1 MEFWEAAAPWLFGLA
16 GLVTI
21 SMLQAAVAPQAV
33 LRTYF
38 GEQTDSPG
46 LLAIVRNWGFGI
58 AACGGLLVAAAFVPD
73 LRVAAAVFAI
83 VNSIIGTVIK
93 IVAFPLYI
101 LTLGLISFLVNGLL
115 LMITAWFTQWWGW
128 GLQVE
133 DLWHGILAAIVI
145 SLINWVFGII
155 LRPQSND
162 RRRSR

>member
-1 MEFWEAAAPWLFGLA
+1 MRFIIRVIVNAFAIWVVTLVPALMTVVTPFAPGETLQ
-16 GLVTI
+16 LVL
-21 SMLQAAVAPQAV
+21 S
-33 LRTYF
+33 
-38 GEQTDSPG
+38 
-46 LLAIVRNWGFGI
+46 LLAV
-58 AACGGLLVAAAFVPD
+58 
-73 LRVAAAVFAI
+73 AAVFAI

>member
-1 MEFWEAAAPWLFGLA
+1 MRFIIRVIVNAFAIWVVTLIPALMTVVTPFAPGETLQ
-16 GLVTI
+16 LVL
-21 SMLQAAVAPQAV
+21 S
-33 LRTYF
+33 
-38 GEQTDSPG
+38 
-46 LLAIVRNWGFGI
+46 
-58 AACGGLLVAAAFVPD
+58 LLVV
-73 LRVAAAVFAI
+73 AAVFAI

-101 LTLGLISFLVNGLL
+101 LTLGLISYLVNGLL

>member
-1 MEFWEAAAPWLFGLA
+1 MRFIIRVVVNAFAIWVATLIPLLMVTVIPFAPGETLQ
-16 GLVTI
+16 LVLT
-21 SMLQAAVAPQAV
+21 L
-33 LRTYF
+33 
-38 GEQTDSPG
+38 
-46 LLAIVRNWGFGI
+46 
-58 AACGGLLVAAAFVPD
+58 LLVAA
-73 LRVAAAVFAI
+73 VFAL
-83 VNSIIGTVIK
+83 VNTIIGTVIK

>member
-1 MEFWEAAAPWLFGLA
+1 MRFIIRVIVNAFAIWVVTLIPALMTVVTPFAPGETLQ
-16 GLVTI
+16 LVL
-21 SMLQAAVAPQAV
+21 S
-33 LRTYF
+33 
-38 GEQTDSPG
+38 
-46 LLAIVRNWGFGI
+46 LLAV
-58 AACGGLLVAAAFVPD
+58 
-73 LRVAAAVFAI
+73 AAVFAI

-162 RRRSR
+162 RRGSR

>member
-1 MEFWEAAAPWLFGLA
+1 MRFIIRVIVNAFAIWVVTLIPALMTVVTPFAPGETLQ
-16 GLVTI
+16 LVL
-21 SMLQAAVAPQAV
+21 S
-33 LRTYF
+33 
-38 GEQTDSPG
+38 
-46 LLAIVRNWGFGI
+46 LLAV
-58 AACGGLLVAAAFVPD
+58 
-73 LRVAAAVFAI
+73 AAVFAI

-162 RRRSR
+162 RRRAR

>member
-1 MEFWEAAAPWLFGLA
+1 MRFIIRVIVNAFAIWVVTLIPALMTVVTPFAPGETLQ
-16 GLVTI
+16 LVL
-21 SMLQAAVAPQAV
+21 S
-33 LRTYF
+33 
-38 GEQTDSPG
+38 
-46 LLAIVRNWGFGI
+46 LLAV
-58 AACGGLLVAAAFVPD
+58 
-73 LRVAAAVFAI
+73 AAVFAI

-155 LRPQSND
+155 LRPQTKD
-162 RRRSR
+162 

>member
-1 MEFWEAAAPWLFGLA
+1 MRFIIRVIVNAFAIWV
-16 GLVTI
+16 VTLI
-21 SMLQAAVAPQAV
+21 PALMTVVTPVAPGETLQLV
-33 LRTYF
+33 L
-38 GEQTDSPG
+38 S
-46 LLAIVRNWGFGI
+46 
-58 AACGGLLVAAAFVPD
+58 LLVV
-73 LRVAAAVFAI
+73 AAVFAI

-101 LTLGLISFLVNGLL
+101 LPLGLISFLVNGLL